1 MNSRSLMLSV
11 GARFVR
17 VLTAARTRAGEFPG
31 RNQTLS
37 FLGPEPTG
45 EAAATFH
52 VREKRKLSARLRE
65 FFVYSPALGRT
76 VGVRVLLPG
85 RPSEVADV
93 IYLFHGGGDDFRSW
107 TDLGAAEQLT
117 ADSPYLV
124 VMPDA
129 GAASYS
135 RHTIGGGERTETTL
149 DWPTFHTAE
158 LPAFIADRYSVN
170 PERSGALLAGLSM
183 GGYGAMKYAAQHPD
197 RYCAAA
203 AFSSPLDPLSAVP
216 LFDIIALREGGAAKS
231 LFGDPKRDLAE
242 WQANSP
248 MSLAPNLAGTDLWFT
263 AGSGTPHADDED
275 EDHVDVL
282 EATVNQHGLKFHER
296 LTELGIDHTWSPRAT
311 GLHNWFAWQ
320 RELAEWLAAL
330 DDPSRR
336 GTSAAGGGLPG
347 LRDEQPVA
355 AGARGVHDG
364 AAFTYVTG
372 EPVFAVHGWDVAISR
387 RRAQLVTFA
396 EVTPASFMLNGAGTF
411 RVRTPA
417 LYHPGQRY
425 RIAISSPL
433 AENVYD
439 LAADADGRLEL
450 TGRMA
455 GALHDPIV
463 PGKRTRHFRTWGQDA
478 LTTVSITPLDSPE
491 DATGADAAA
500 GTGSGM
506 GAGSRSG
513 TEAFSGPVSAERSAG
528 GPSSAAADPSTSAP
542 GPEPRRA
549 R

>member
-45 EAAATFH
+45 AAAAEFH

-135 RHTIGGGERTETTL
+135 RHTIGGGERTEATL
-149 DWPTFHTAE
+149 DWPTFHTVE

-282 EATVNQHGLKFHER
+282 EATVNHHGLKFHER
-296 LTELGIDHTWSPRAT
+296 LTELGIAHTWSPRAT

-330 DDPSRR
+330 DDPARQ
-336 GTSAAGGGLPG
+336 GTSAAGAGRPG
-347 LRDEQPVA
+347 MRDQPPA
-355 AGARGVHDG
+355 STGARGVHDG

-396 EVTPASFMLNGAGTF
+396 EVTPAAFTLNGAGTF

-417 LYHPGQRY
+417 LYHPGRRY

-478 LTTVSITPLDSPE
+478 LTTVSITPVESPAE
-491 DATGADAAA
+491 SPAAEVGAGAD
-500 GTGSGM
+500 
-506 GAGSRSG
+506 SR
-513 TEAFSGPVSAERSAG
+513 PVSAARRADA
-528 GPSSAAADPSTSAP
+528 SSRRGADPSTSAP
-542 GPEPRRA
+542 GPAARRA

>member
-17 VLTAARTRAGEFPG
+17 TLTAARTRAGEFPG

-45 EAAATFH
+45 EAARTFH

-65 FFVYSPALGRT
+65 FFVHSPALGRT

-135 RHTIGGGERTETTL
+135 RHVIGAAGAEATL
-149 DWPTFHTAE
+149 DWPTFHTVE

-248 MSLAPNLAGTDLWFT
+248 MSLAPNLAGTDLWYT

-282 EATVNQHGLKFHER
+282 EATVNHHGLKFHER
-296 LTELGIDHTWSPRAT
+296 LSELGIAHTWSPRPT

-330 DDPSRR
+330 DDPARTPTAGHPAGTDAATGA
-336 GTSAAGGGLPG
+336 GTSAAGADRAG
-347 LRDEQPVA
+347 LRD
-355 AGARGVHDG
+355 AGLRDSGVSGRGVSDG

-372 EPVFAVHGWDVAISR
+372 EPVFSVHGWDVAISR

-396 EVTPASFMLNGAGTF
+396 EVTAASFTLNGAGTF

-463 PGKRTRHFRTWGQDA
+463 PGKRTRHFRTWGQDE
-478 LTTVSITPLDSPE
+478 LTTVSITPVEAPVTAARA
-491 DATGADAAA
+491 DATSTRGAA
-500 GTGSGM
+500 
-506 GAGSRSG
+506 
-513 TEAFSGPVSAERSAG
+513 
-528 GPSSAAADPSTSAP
+528 PSTTVPAP
-542 GPEPRRA
+542 GPRRA
-549 R
+549 H

>member
-1 MNSRSLMLSV
+1 MKSRTLMLSV
-11 GARFVR
+11 GARLVR
-17 VLTAARTRAGEFPG
+17 ALTAARTRAGEFPG

-37 FLGPEPTG
+37 FLGPEPAG
-45 EAAATFH
+45 EAAQRFH
-52 VREKRKLSARLRE
+52 VREKRTLSSRLRE

-76 VGVRVLLPG
+76 VGIRVLLPG
-85 RPSEVADV
+85 TPSEVTDV

-117 ADSPYLV
+117 AHSPYLI
-124 VMPDA
+124 VMPEA

-135 RHTIGGGERTETTL
+135 RHTISRRAGDDITL
-149 DWPTFHTAE
+149 DWPRFHTAE
-158 LPAFIADRYSVN
+158 LPAFIADGYSVN

-197 RYCAAA
+197 RYRAAA

-216 LFDIIALREGGAAKS
+216 LFDIIALREGGAVKS
-231 LFGDPKRDLAE
+231 LFGDPRRDIAE

-248 MSLAPNLAGTDLWFT
+248 ISLAPNLAGTDLWFT
-263 AGSGTPHADDED
+263 AGSGTPDPEDD

-282 EATVNQHGLKFHER
+282 EATVNHHGLTFHRR
-296 LTELGIDHTWSPRAT
+296 LTELGIAHTWSPRPT
-311 GLHNWFAWQ
+311 GLHNWSAWQ

-330 DDPSRR
+330 EDPSRA
-336 GTSAAGGGLPG
+336 GTSAAQAP
-347 LRDEQPVA
+347 
-355 AGARGVHDG
+355 GVHDG
-364 AAFTYVTG
+364 APFTYVTG
-372 EPVFAVHGWDVAISR
+372 EPVFSVHGWDVAISR

-396 EVTPASFMLNGAGTF
+396 QVTPSSFTLNGAGTF

-417 LYHPGQRY
+417 LYHPGRRY

-433 AENVYD
+433 ADNVYD
-439 LAADADGRLEL
+439 SAADSEGRLEL

-463 PGKRTRHFRTWGQDA
+463 PGKRTRHFRTWGQQE
-478 LTTVSITPLDSPE
+478 LTTVSII
-491 DATGADAAA
+491 
-500 GTGSGM
+500 
-506 GAGSRSG
+506 
-513 TEAFSGPVSAERSAG
+513 PV
-528 GPSSAAADPSTSAP
+528 PTAADEPSTEPAGASTTAFVP
-542 GPEPRRA
+542 GGHAA